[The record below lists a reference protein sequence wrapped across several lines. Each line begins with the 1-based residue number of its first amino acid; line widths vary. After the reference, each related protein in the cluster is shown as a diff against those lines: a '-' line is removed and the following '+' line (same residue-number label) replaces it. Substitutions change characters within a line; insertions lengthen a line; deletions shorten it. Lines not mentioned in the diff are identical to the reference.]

1 MGPGFVIAPAPK
13 AQEIA
18 IEDALAPFRAQLE
31 DPLVTDVFV
40 NGSRGM
46 FIDRGSGTEPVP
58 DWTASEREV
67 RELASELIAQGGRHV
82 DDAHP
87 CVDVR
92 LRGGIRVHAVLA
104 PIATAGT
111 TLSIRIPRFAATT
124 LATLVQQGMIDHSL
138 EMVLREAVARRANLL
153 VSGAAGVGKTTLLS
167 ALLGEAPPTERI
179 VTIEDVAEIALD
191 HPHHVALESRQ
202 ANLEGAGE
210 VGLARLVRE
219 ALRMKPDR
227 LVIGECRGAEVR
239 ELLSA
244 LNTGHDGGAGTVHA
258 NSLADVATRLEA
270 LGALA
275 GLDET
280 TLARQVTSAIE
291 FVIHLER
298 DADGR
303 RRVAA
308 VGEFRIV
315 DGRLFVVPKEV
326 PHIPAPAVTRRS
338 RRRAVAAA
346 ESPAQAGAGAR
357 DATPRSEVPAAAG
370 VSAVGGAGAD
380 THSGAAARAGAAS
393 GRGFVPPRT
402 RVAEVRAERPPRA
415 VDPDDGRPAREAVAR
430 SHYTADGDW
439 HRVAASSRDSLAITD
454 TRPAASSTSAMS
466 HQTPRRIPDRSVGA
480 TEPALRRRRT
490 TPEASS
496 DPDSTAGSEDAVRGV
511 LPTFDQWRERL
522 RISPRSAP
530 AGPHDSPRTRG
541 TSPRDGGLQD
551 GGAQDEGSGENGLS
565 GNSGRSHEGG
575 SSFDRDSSLHRDSS
589 PHRGASLDRGSSFD
603 RGISPNRNGSE
614 DGDTPDDRG
623 WSERSMRA
631 LRAPRTE
638 PALTSAE
645 LDAQWARL
653 VAGWDASAT
662 GDSEPDRGA
671 IDNGGPARGAI
682 GNGAP
687 DRGTIG
693 TGTTRRDDTG
703 NGAIGHRATD
713 KGTTD
718 RRAIGNG
725 AIGHRITEND
735 TADNDTADYAVALPR
750 PKEHVVPTPAR
761 ERYRS
766 GAWTFVPA
774 PSVPATSESASD
786 AGR

>member
-1 MGPGFVIAPAPK
+1 MGSGFVITPAPK

-46 FIDRGSGTEPVP
+46 FIDRGFGTEPVP

-124 LATLVQQGMIDHSL
+124 LSTLVEQGMIDHSV
-138 EMVLREAVARRANLL
+138 EAVLREAVARRANLL

-167 ALLGEAPPTERI
+167 ALLGEAPPMERI

-227 LVIGECRGAEVR
+227 LVVGECRGVEVR

-298 DADGR
+298 DANGY

-315 DGRLFVVPKEV
+315 DGRLFVVPKEI
-326 PHIPAPAVTRRS
+326 PQTPAPVMTRRS
-338 RRRAVAAA
+338 RRRAVVAA
-346 ESPAQAGAGAR
+346 ESPTPALPAGFTGGARGGTELPHEARGGAPAAGEAEEIPSSGIGGQAG
-357 DATPRSEVPAAAG
+357 S
-370 VSAVGGAGAD
+370 
-380 THSGAAARAGAAS
+380 AAS
-393 GRGFVPPRT
+393 DRRFIPPRT
-402 RVAEVRAERPPRA
+402 LASQELPRRRDSSSSDQDDVADDRPLRQS
-415 VDPDDGRPAREAVAR
+415 VAR
-430 SHYTADGDW
+430 SHFTTDGDW
-439 HRVAASSRDSLAITD
+439 HRVAAVRPGSLPIRTISDNRFDGSASARTSDESSLHTAEETGK
-454 TRPAASSTSAMS
+454 PAFRG
-466 HQTPRRIPDRSVGA
+466 RRA
-480 TEPALRRRRT
+480 T
-490 TPEASS
+490 
-496 DPDSTAGSEDAVRGV
+496 STAGSPRATAKATSTGPAEGGV
-511 LPTFDQWRERL
+511 LPTFDEWRERL
-522 RISPRSAP
+522 RITPRSDGASANGAP
-530 AGPHDSPRTRG
+530 RVSLREREQIVDRGNPAHPSP
-541 TSPRDGGLQD
+541 
-551 GGAQDEGSGENGLS
+551 A
-565 GNSGRSHEGG
+565 
-575 SSFDRDSSLHRDSS
+575 RDSD
-589 PHRGASLDRGSSFD
+589 AD
-603 RGISPNRNGSE
+603 E
-614 DGDTPDDRG
+614 AQA
-623 WSERSMRA
+623 WSEPSMRA
-631 LRAPRTE
+631 LRAPREAPTLS
-638 PALTSAE
+638 PAE
-645 LDAQWARL
+645 LDAQWDRL
-653 VAGWDASAT
+653 IAGWDASGT
-662 GDSEPDRGA
+662 V
-671 IDNGGPARGAI
+671 
-682 GNGAP
+682 GNGRGVGLPHPSEHSAP
-687 DRGTIG
+687 
-693 TGTTRRDDTG
+693 
-703 NGAIGHRATD
+703 AAPP
-713 KGTTD
+713 
-718 RRAIGNG
+718 
-725 AIGHRITEND
+725 
-735 TADNDTADYAVALPR
+735 V
-750 PKEHVVPTPAR
+750 R
-761 ERYRS
+761 ERHRG
-766 GAWTFVPA
+766 GAWTFVPVPSA
-774 PSVPATSESASD
+774 PAASESAAH